1 MKPRELQERTFQFA
15 LSAYDF
21 AKPLLLPIETRHIS
35 QQLIR
40 ASTSVAANHRAAG
53 LARSKKRF
61 VAKIGTVR
69 EEADESVFWLLFA
82 ERARLA
88 PGNFP
93 SVTTRREPRACRDL
107 QGRLPHQHAPAK
119 MMTTP

>member
-1 MKPRELQERTFQFA
+1 MTPRELQERTFQFA
-15 LSAYDF
+15 LSTYDF
-21 AKPLLLPIETRHIS
+21 AKPLLRPIETRHIS

-53 LARSKKRF
+53 LARSKKEF

-88 PGNFP
+88 PDSFP
-93 SVTTRREPRACRDL
+93 ASLLAESREIAAIFRATYRTST
-107 QGRLPHQHAPAK
+107 QAK
-119 MMTTP
+119 DIDET